1 MQVKTYITNSLKTL
15 VPVFEVPQNPIT
27 LLRLLNRQQ
36 TTFFLVAFSAWTLSS
51 FGLFIV
57 PLNIAAIAT
66 TYNRST
72 VEIASVV
79 TITLMSR
86 CLGAFLFGAAGDRF
100 GRKWPF
106 ILNIVLCATAGIIT
120 GCCQSYKQFFIIRAL
135 YGIAMG
141 GIYGNSA
148 AIALEDAPV
157 AARGF
162 LSGFSEAGYTFGTLL
177 ASALN
182 PLIIHNQPYG
192 WRAVF
197 WFASCLGLFI
207 AFCHAFLPE
216 TQAYLSMTETRDAD
230 NQTSNCILFP
240 LTSVDARL
248 DLFSNI

>member
-36 TTFFLVAFSAWTLSS
+36 TAFFLVAFAAWTLSV

-57 PLNIAAIAT
+57 PNNITAIAT
-66 TYNRST
+66 TYKRST
-72 VEIASVV
+72 VEIAS
-79 TITLMSR
+79 TITIILMTR

-100 GRKWPF
+100 GRKWPL
-106 ILNIVLCATAGIIT
+106 ILNIVLYAIAGIIS
-120 GCCQSYKQFFIIRAL
+120 GFCQTYMQFLIARAL

-141 GIYGNSA
+141 GIYGNAA
-148 AIALEDAPV
+148 AIALEDAPI

-162 LSGFSEAGYTFGTLL
+162 LSGLLQQGYTLGVLL

-192 WRAVF
+192 WRGVF
-197 WFASCLGLFI
+197 WFASCSACI
-207 AFCHAFLPE
+207 
-216 TQAYLSMTETRDAD
+216 STR
-230 NQTSNCILFP
+230 NTSISSYQRD
-240 LTSVDARL
+240 TS
-248 DLFSNI
+248 SK